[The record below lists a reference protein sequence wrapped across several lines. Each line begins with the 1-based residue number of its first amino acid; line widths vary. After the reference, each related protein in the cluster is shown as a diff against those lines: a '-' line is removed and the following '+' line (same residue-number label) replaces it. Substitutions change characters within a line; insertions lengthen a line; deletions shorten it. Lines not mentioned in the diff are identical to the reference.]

1 MRMASKNLRPPSPP
15 PPTMLSAG
23 MLREEVDVILD
34 LIAASKYEEAKQ
46 RMELLRPQVASE
58 YGKGALLALNGIVT
72 TVTKSKGGELL
83 DGVKT
88 LRTAERIAN
97 TQTLDDVDR
106 GYFQTITKWAKK
118 FKPQPIRESG
128 NALRA

>member
-1 MRMASKNLRPPSPP
+1 MQMASKNLRPPSR

-34 LIAASKYEEAKQ
+34 LLATSKFEEAKQ
-46 RMELLRPQVASE
+46 RTELLRPQVASE

-83 DGVKT
+83 DKVKT
-88 LRTAERIAN
+88 TRTVERIAN

-106 GYFQTITKWAKK
+106 GYFQTITKWVKK
-118 FKPQPIRESG
+118 FKPPPARDSG
-128 NALRA
+128 NAPRA